1 MDADRRRMPR
11 WLIRS
16 VALILIVG
24 FNVSAWL
31 IVGDVM
37 VLLWLFEAWA
47 AFTLMRRGQRARA
60 GR

>member
-1 MDADRRRMPR
+1 MPR

-31 IVGDVM
+31 IVGDAM

-47 AFTLMRRGQRARA
+47 AFTLMRRGQRADR
-60 GR
+60 